1 MTALIKLWRFLEGV
15 SPSREKKVKQKA
27 LPYMHQDVTFFE
39 DISLPS
45 MEKRVMQ
52 EPLPFYGPS
61 DRVRLELGKCLIK
74 VRIHCLLSLNLAFF
88 TNYAIFLKLCDQMRF
103 EVSCAKSH
111 HRVISDGLH

>member
-52 EPLPFYGPS
+52 EPLPFYRPS

-88 TNYAIFLKLCDQMRF
+88 TNYMYAIVLKFLR
-103 EVSCAKSH
+103 
-111 HRVISDGLH
+111 SDAI